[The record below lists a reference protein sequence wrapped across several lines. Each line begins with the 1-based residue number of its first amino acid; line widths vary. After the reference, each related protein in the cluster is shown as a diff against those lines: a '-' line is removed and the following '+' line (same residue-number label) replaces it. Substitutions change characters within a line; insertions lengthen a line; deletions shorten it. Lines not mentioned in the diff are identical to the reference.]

1 MTPDKDKGIFLSHAH
16 GDRLLADR
24 LNNMLVLAGVP
35 SDRIFYSSDRSTG
48 IPAGEDVRTFLQ
60 RNLQAAGLVIELI
73 SETFLRRPMCVMEL
87 GGAWALGTPTYPIVV
102 PPLSRERVRTEIG
115 DVQMGMLGTGRDLDE
130 LFDDLHDRLGR
141 DVDIHT
147 ATSRWNKH
155 VRDFKNEWPAKLV
168 AVRGDVV
175 TPAVDHPPAPLA
187 DSTGEQ
193 VVETAAEKTE
203 AVSFGKSSVTGTG
216 SKRELRG
223 EATNNDKV
231 SHTLYF
237 SVVFLN
243 AQEQIIGTKMSMVK
257 LRPGGTASFNI
268 PGIPEHDKY
277 RIQPG
282 NIYDF

>member
-1 MTPDKDKGIFLSHAH
+1 
-16 GDRLLADR
+16 
-24 LNNMLVLAGVP
+24 
-35 SDRIFYSSDRSTG
+35 
-48 IPAGEDVRTFLQ
+48 
-60 RNLQAAGLVIELI
+60 
-73 SETFLRRPMCVMEL
+73 MCVMEL
-87 GGAWALGTPTYPIVV
+87 GGAWALNTPTYPIVV
-102 PPLSRERVRTEIG
+102 PPLSRERVRAEIG

-130 LFDDLHDRLGR
+130 LFDELHDRLGR

-147 ATSRWNKH
+147 ATSRWNRH

-168 AVRGDVV
+168 AVRTD
-175 TPAVDHPPAPLA
+175 PPASAADPAPAPSA
-187 DSTGEQ
+187 DSTGKQ
-193 VVETAAEKTE
+193 VTEPTAEKTE
-203 AVSFGKSSVTGTG
+203 AVSFGKISFTGSG

-257 LRPGGTASFNI
+257 LRPGGTANFNI
-268 PGIPEHDKY
+268 PGIPEHNKY